1 MVNQTCSLERNCF
14 MFRLGCKL
22 FKNLKFGRKKR
33 KEKIWMNEKNLKFSV
48 DTGKLEKVEIVSFGR
63 KFLQLFATTL

>member
-1 MVNQTCSLERNCF
+1 MVNRPVHLKEKNF
-14 MFRLGCKL
+14 MFRFGCKL

-33 KEKIWMNEKNLKFSV
+33 KEKIWMNEKNLKFSL
-48 DTGKLEKVEIVSFGR
+48 DTGNLEKVEIVSFGR